1 MAQASSP
8 PRRGAGGERPRKQA
22 PPNRRER
29 AKARTRLALI
39 RAAQRFIV
47 EGQLHVPILEITQS
61 ADVGLGSFY
70 NHFESRDALF
80 AAAIDEALETL
91 GGLLD
96 QLGAGFEDPAELFAQ
111 SFRLTGR
118 LFRSEPLLM
127 QVALGAGPALLG
139 ATSGLVP
146 RARREIEAGIRTR
159 RFAVRDPEVALA
171 IVVGSVLC
179 LGELLSQQAERDA
192 DSTTDAAAAA
202 ILRMLGLGADE
213 ADRISRQPLPHLSL
227 DVRGGRT
234 TSGRKDTSQKRP
246 TRRQPDAAAG
256 ITKEE

>member
-1 MAQASSP
+1 VAQTGFP
-8 PRRGAGGERPRKQA
+8 PRRGAGGERPGNQA
-22 PPNRRER
+22 LPSRRER
-29 AKARTRLALI
+29 AKARTRSALI

-47 EGQLHVPILEITQS
+47 EGQPHVPILEITQS

-80 AAAIDEALETL
+80 AAATDDALEAL

-96 QLGAGFEDPAELFAQ
+96 QLGAGFEDPAEVFAQ

-127 QVALGAGPALLG
+127 QVALGAGPALLR

-146 RARREIEAGIRTR
+146 RARREIEAGLRTG
-159 RFAVRDPEVALA
+159 RFTVRDPEVALA

-179 LGELLSQQAERDA
+179 LGELLSRRAERDA

-202 ILRMLGLGADE
+202 ILRMLGLAADE
-213 ADRISRQPLPHLSL
+213 ADRISSQPLPHLSL
-227 DVRGGRT
+227 DVQAGRA

>member
-1 MAQASSP
+1 
-8 PRRGAGGERPRKQA
+8 
-22 PPNRRER
+22 
-29 AKARTRLALI
+29 
-39 RAAQRFIV
+39 
-47 EGQLHVPILEITQS
+47 VPILDITQS

-80 AAAIDEALETL
+80 VAATDDALETL

-96 QLGAGFEDPAELFAQ
+96 QLGAGLEDPAEVFAQ

-127 QVALGAGPALLG
+127 KVALGAGPALVR

-146 RARREIEAGIRTR
+146 RARREIETGIRTR
-159 RFAVRDPEVALA
+159 RFTVRDPEVALA
-171 IVVGSVLC
+171 IVIGSVLC
-179 LGELLSQQAERDA
+179 LGELLSQPTERDT

-227 DVRGGRT
+227 DVQGGRT
-234 TSGRKDTSQKRP
+234 TSGRKDISQERP